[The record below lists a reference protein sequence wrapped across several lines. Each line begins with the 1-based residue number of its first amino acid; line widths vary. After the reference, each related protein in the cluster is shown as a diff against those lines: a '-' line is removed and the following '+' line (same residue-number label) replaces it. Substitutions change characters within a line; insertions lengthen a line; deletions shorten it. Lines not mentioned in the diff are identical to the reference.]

1 MPFLT
6 KGPEGKQASYGVNKT
21 NWKPRTNSSGII
33 RGKYILIVVVLAV
46 VVGGILAWQWLR
58 IKEEIRPL
66 EVKMPE
72 EKTPEEIVE
81 DETANW
87 KTYRNEELGFE
98 VKYPQQWTFK
108 EQKMP
113 AKGVTFG
120 EEKKVEPPTV
130 KGAIEESVFTPIVAF
145 NFYSN
150 VCEIEGNVPCRPL
163 EEYLNW
169 FASLI
174 KSVKKEEAT
183 VEPIVFGANNYKGF
197 ALKEG
202 GDVTG
207 IYYQQKEA
215 ILEAFKVS
223 AELKYNGNIFN
234 QMLSTFTLY

>member
-33 RGKYILIVVVLAV
+33 RGKYILIVLILALIV
-46 VVGGILAWQWLR
+46 GGGILSYVKYLER
-58 IKEEIRPL
+58 EMVSITKFP
-66 EVKMPE
+66 EVKKPE
-72 EKTPEEIVE
+72 KVEE
-81 DETANW
+81 ETANW

>member
-1 MPFLT
+1 MSFLAR
-6 KGPEGKQASYGVNKT
+6 GKT
-21 NWKPRTNSSGII
+21 NW
-33 RGKYILIVVVLAV
+33 KYILIVFVLAV
-46 VVGGILAWQWLR
+46 IVGGGILSYVKYLER
-58 IKEEIRPL
+58 EMVSITKFP
-66 EVKMPE
+66 EVKKPE
-72 EKTPEEIVE
+72 KVEE
-81 DETANW
+81 ETANW
-87 KTYRNEELGFE
+87 RTYRNEELGFE

>member
-33 RGKYILIVVVLAV
+33 RGKYILIVLILALIV
-46 VVGGILAWQWLR
+46 GGGILSYVKYLER
-58 IKEEIRPL
+58 EMVSITKFP
-66 EVKMPE
+66 EVKKPE
-72 EKTPEEIVE
+72 KVEE
-81 DETANW
+81 ETANW
-87 KTYRNEELGFE
+87 RTYRNEELGFE

>member
-6 KGPEGKQASYGVNKT
+6 KGKT
-21 NWKPRTNSSGII
+21 NW
-33 RGKYILIVVVLAV
+33 KYILIVFVLAV
-46 VVGGILAWQWLR
+46 IVGGGILSYVKYLER
-58 IKEEIRPL
+58 EMVSITKFP
-66 EVKMPE
+66 EVKKPE
-72 EKTPEEIVE
+72 KVEE
-81 DETANW
+81 ETANW
-87 KTYRNEELGFE
+87 RTYRNEELGFE

>member
-6 KGPEGKQASYGVNKT
+6 QGKT
-21 NWKPRTNSSGII
+21 NW
-33 RGKYILIVVVLAV
+33 KYILIVFVLAV
-46 VVGGILAWQWLR
+46 IVGGGILSYVKYLER
-58 IKEEIRPL
+58 EMVSITKFP
-66 EVKMPE
+66 EVKKPE
-72 EKTPEEIVE
+72 KVEE
-81 DETANW
+81 ETANW
-87 KTYRNEELGFE
+87 RTYRNEELGFE

>member
-33 RGKYILIVVVLAV
+33 RGKYILIVLILALIV
-46 VVGGILAWQWLR
+46 GGGILSYVKYLER
-58 IKEEIRPL
+58 EMVSITKFP
-66 EVKMPE
+66 EVKKPE
-72 EKTPEEIVE
+72 KVEE
-81 DETANW
+81 ETANW
-87 KTYRNEELGFE
+87 RTYRNEELGFE

-183 VEPIVFGANNYKGF
+183 VEPIVFEANNYKGF

>member
-6 KGPEGKQASYGVNKT
+6 KGKT
-21 NWKPRTNSSGII
+21 NW
-33 RGKYILIVVVLAV
+33 KYILIVFVLAV
-46 VVGGILAWQWLR
+46 IVGGGILSYVKYLGR
-58 IKEEIRPL
+58 EMVSITKFP
-66 EVKMPE
+66 EVKKPE
-72 EKTPEEIVE
+72 KVEE
-81 DETANW
+81 ETANW
-87 KTYRNEELGFE
+87 RTYRNEELGFE

>member
-1 MPFLT
+1 
-6 KGPEGKQASYGVNKT
+6 
-21 NWKPRTNSSGII
+21 
-33 RGKYILIVVVLAV
+33 LAV
-46 VVGGILAWQWLR
+46 IVGGGILSYVKYLER
-58 IKEEIRPL
+58 EMVSITKFP
-66 EVKMPE
+66 EVKKPE
-72 EKTPEEIVE
+72 KVEE
-81 DETANW
+81 ETANW
-87 KTYRNEELGFE
+87 RTYRNEELGFE